1 MSKKRVPVSEQDLET
16 LRSNGRPLFQLG
28 RVVAT
33 PAVLRQLE
41 ANAIFPAAL
50 LSYHQ
55 YGEWGNLDD
64 EDCKANDRAI
74 LDGSRILSCY
84 LVEGEKIY
92 VITEAKDD
100 AGLRAATTLLF
111 ASEY

>member
-1 MSKKRVPVSEQDLET
+1 MSKKRVPISEQVLEA
-16 LRSNGRPLFQLG
+16 LRSDGRPLFQLG

-33 PAVLRQLE
+33 PAVLRHLE
-41 ANAIFPAAL
+41 ASRIFPAAL

-55 YGEWGNLDD
+55 HGEWGNLDE
-64 EDCKANDRAI
+64 EDRQANDRAI
-74 LDGSRILSCY
+74 LDGSRVLSCY
-84 LVEGEKIY
+84 VVEGVKIY

-100 AGLRAATTLLF
+100 AGLRAATTLLL

>member
-1 MSKKRVPVSEQDLET
+1 MSKKRVPISEQVLES
-16 LRSNGRPLFQLG
+16 LRSNGRPLFELG
-28 RVVAT
+28 TVVAT
-33 PAVLRQLE
+33 PAVLRHLE

-55 YGEWGNLDD
+55 HGEWGNLGA

-84 LVEGEKIY
+84 TVNGEKIY

-111 ASEY
+111 SSEY